1 MANVIRKATNTV
13 GVRVKSKNLIA
24 EFFENCTLDYF
35 KKRYYEGFYAEHM
48 TAVKSGVSL
57 FVANTNHVILHAPTQ
72 SGKTSVMTLLY
83 NVINESY
90 IREILGVKNVIYLT
104 GDNQYELSEQSMKDF
119 RQHCHMTNYPLR
131 LSGKKPLKENEFM
144 STLREWSTKSKTPFI
159 MIKNSDCKKFKNIR
173 GFSLENT
180 LIMVDESHYGTK
192 LINSQVNQ
200 LLHEFGKDF
209 SGDPKK
215 LVKHNTYILSVSA
228 TPYNEEYADKVN
240 NGKELL
246 KGIVYYQ
253 PGKGY
258 IGFRDLHL
266 KGMIKGL
273 KDNSIVT
280 NEGKFK
286 DFLKAQR
293 EKMDKIY
300 EETNQRHA
308 IIVRMQG
315 KKTLLS
321 KLGENGIKKIAQKY
335 GFKINVVDYRSG
347 QKIDYD
353 SAYDEI
359 RYNQFED
366 GENIMVIV
374 RQGFSYGIRIPND
387 VKPLISTIYDYRP
400 SIGDTTT
407 DSTEQGLLGRM
418 TGYHPYGISKYLEIH
433 IAIEHLDG
441 LVNYHIQFPPAET
454 PNPSRKKGGIVEC
467 TFEEWDTA
475 AYEATDKKTKEKVK
489 QSHIVCWNND
499 NRRPLIFNGEIVDS
513 FFEKHKEFPYDDL
526 FSDKVKEGTLTPI
539 AEVFNKEVLGGR
551 FETPIIDSRRHTNKG
566 SLGDNIANN
575 LGYVSETISSGRR
588 WTWRTPEN
596 ANKEGWAFVI
606 DIRKAKGKKG
616 IEIRIPY
623 GRIGFAKDAKEY
635 KQRKNYKGYDK
646 FDKPNKVDIPEYV
659 LAAQE

>member
-1 MANVIRKATNTV
+1 MTNMVRKATNTV
-13 GVRVKSKNLIA
+13 AVRVKSKNLIT

-35 KKRYYEGFYAEHM
+35 KKRYYEGFYTEHM
-48 TAVKSGVSL
+48 TAVKSCVSL

-144 STLREWSTKSKTPFI
+144 SALIEWSTKSKIPFT
-159 MIKNSDCKKFKNIR
+159 MIKNSDCKKFKNIK
-173 GFSLENT
+173 GFSLEKT
-180 LIMVDESHYGTK
+180 LIMIDESQYGTMD
-192 LINSQVNQ
+192 IRSQVNQ
-200 LLHEFGKDF
+200 LLQEFGKDF

-280 NEGKFK
+280 NEEKFK
-286 DFLKAQR
+286 DFLKTQR

-321 KLGENGIKKIAQKY
+321 KLGENYIKKIAQKY

-418 TGYHPYGISKYLEIH
+418 TGYHPNGISKYLEIH

-441 LVNYHIQFPPAET
+441 LVAYHVQIPHAET
-454 PNPSRKKGGIVEC
+454 PNPSKHKTERVEC
-467 TFEEWDTA
+467 SFDEWDGKI
-475 AYEATDKKTKEKVK
+475 E
-489 QSHIVCWNND
+489 HIELWNNND
-499 NRRPLIFNGEIVDS
+499 RRPLIVNGKIVDN
-513 FFEKHKEFPYDDL
+513 FFEKHPEFPYDEL
-526 FSDKVKEGTLTPI
+526 FNTDKTPKVGTIAPI
-539 AEVFNKEVLGGR
+539 AEAFNKEVLGGR
-551 FETPIIDSRRHTNKG
+551 FETPLVEARRHTNKG
-566 SLGDNIANN
+566 TSSDNIANN
-575 LGYVSETISSGRR
+575 LGYTTPILSNGSRKG
-588 WTWRTPEN
+588 WRTVEN
-596 ANKEGWAFVI
+596 AKANKEGYGCVI
-606 DIRKAKGKKG
+606 DIRKAKGKNG
-616 IEIRIPY
+616 IEIRIPW
-623 GRIGFAKDAKEY
+623 GHIGFSKEVKEY
-635 KQRKNYKGYDK
+635 KQRPNLKGYQ
-646 FDKPNKVDIPEYV
+646 KVDIPEYV
-659 LAAQE
+659 LAAQD